1 MFNWDD
7 LKYFL
12 AMADEGSLSAAARKL
27 NVSQPTLS
35 RRLTT
40 LEEQVGSDLFARTR
54 TGLEMTAIG
63 EQLIDHA
70 RHMRDDVYSIERMIT
85 GHDSSLQG
93 NVVISCI
100 EILGADWLVRHTR
113 PFREQFPG
121 ITVEFKIENTASDLL
136 RREADIAIRM
146 FRPVQNDLIAK
157 RTGTMKYGYYAS
169 KQYIEKHGMPVSTD
183 DLDGH
188 EFILPH
194 DEILA
199 HTSKFNKRPFHPRGN
214 IAFRSNNLI
223 SLSSAVREGF
233 GIGAYSCIM
242 ADKDPNL
249 VRLFGDLVV
258 FSSDIWLVSHA
269 ELRRSARIRAMFDF
283 LSELFAEHAS
293 AFEGTPLLGKT
304 E

>member
-35 RRLTT
+35 RRLTA
-40 LEEQVGSDLFARTR
+40 LEENIGSDLFARTR

-93 NVVISCI
+93 SVVISCI

-121 ITVEFKIENTASDLL
+121 ITVEFKIENATSDLL

-157 RTGTMKYGYYAS
+157 RVGKMTYGYYAS
-169 KQYIEKHGMPVSTD
+169 KKYIEKYGLPESTK
-183 DLDGH
+183 DLSSH

-199 HTSKFNKRPFHPRGN
+199 HTNKFGQRPFHPRGN

-223 SLSSAVREGF
+223 SLASAVREGF

-249 VRLFGDLVV
+249 VRLFDDLVV

-269 ELRRSARIRAMFDF
+269 ELRRSARIRTMFDF
-283 LSELFAEHAS
+283 LSELFVSHAR
-293 AFEGTPLLGKT
+293 AFEGAA
-304 E
+304 

>member
-12 AMADEGSLSAAARKL
+12 AMAEEGSLSAAARKL
-27 NVSQPTLS
+27 KVSQPTLS
-35 RRLTT
+35 RRLTV
-40 LEEQVGSDLFARTR
+40 LEENIGSDLFTRTR

-63 EQLIDHA
+63 ERLVDHA
-70 RHMRDDVYSIERMIT
+70 RHMRDDAYSIERMVT

-93 NVVISCI
+93 SVVISCI
-100 EILGADWLVRHTR
+100 EILGADWLVKHTR

-121 ITVEFKIENTASDLL
+121 ITVDFKIENSASDLL

-146 FRPVQNDLIAK
+146 FRPVQNDLIGRK
-157 RTGTMKYGYYAS
+157 VGTMKYCYYAS
-169 KQYIEKHGMPVSTD
+169 KDYIERHGMPENTKNLS
-183 DLDGH
+183 GH

-199 HTSKFNKRPFHPRGN
+199 LTSKFGKRPFDPKQN

-233 GIGAYSCIM
+233 GIGAYSCLM
-242 ADKDPNL
+242 GDKDPNL
-249 VRLFGDLVV
+249 VRLFDGLVV

-269 ELRRSARIRAMFDF
+269 ELRRSARIRAMYDF
-283 LSELFAEHAS
+283 LADLFTRHSA
-293 AFEGTPLLGKT
+293 AFEGAS
-304 E
+304 

>member
-35 RRLTT
+35 RRLTA
-40 LEEQVGSDLFARTR
+40 LEEQIGSDLFARTR

-100 EILGADWLVRHTR
+100 GILGADWLVLHTR

-157 RTGTMKYGYYAS
+157 RIGTMKYGYYAS
-169 KQYIEKHGMPVSTD
+169 KDYIEKRGMPESTID
-183 DLDGH
+183 IAGH

-199 HTSKFNKRPFHPRGN
+199 HTNKFNQRPFHPRGN
-214 IAFRSNNLI
+214 ISFRSNNLI
-223 SLSSAVREGF
+223 SLASAVREGF

-242 ADKDPNL
+242 ADKDTNL
-249 VRLFGDLVV
+249 VRLFDDLVV

-269 ELRRSARIRAMFDF
+269 ELKRSARIRAMFEF
-283 LSELFAEHAS
+283 LGDLFTEHAA
-293 AFEGTPLLGKT
+293 AFEGIPTTK
-304 E
+304 

>member
-27 NVSQPTLS
+27 KVSQPTLS
-35 RRLTT
+35 RRLTA
-40 LEEQVGSDLFARTR
+40 LEENIGSDLFARTR

-63 EQLIDHA
+63 EQLIEHA

-121 ITVEFKIENTASDLL
+121 ITVEFKIENATSDLL

-169 KQYIEKHGMPVSTD
+169 KKYIEKHGMPESTK
-183 DLDGH
+183 DLENH

-199 HTSKFNKRPFHPRGN
+199 HTNKFGKRPFHPRGN

-223 SLSSAVREGF
+223 SLASAVREGF

-242 ADKDPNL
+242 ADGDPNL
-249 VRLFGDLVV
+249 VRLFDDLVV

-269 ELRRSARIRAMFDF
+269 ELRRSARIRVMYDF
-283 LSELFAEHAS
+283 LGDLFARHAP
-293 AFEGTPLLGKT
+293 AFEGVAAAKT
-304 E
+304 G

>member
-121 ITVEFKIENTASDLL
+121 ITVEFKIENAASDLL
-136 RREADIAIRM
+136 RREADIAVRM

-169 KQYIEKHGMPVSTD
+169 KKYIEKHGMPQNMK
-183 DLDGH
+183 DLSGH

-199 HTSKFNKRPFHPRGN
+199 HTNKFNKRAFHPTGN

-223 SLSSAVREGF
+223 SLASAVREGF

-249 VRLFGDLVV
+249 VRLFDDLVV

-269 ELRRSARIRAMFDF
+269 ELRRSARIRAMYDF
-283 LSELFAEHAS
+283 LSKLFTEHAA
-293 AFEGTPLLGKT
+293 AFEGIQAAK
-304 E
+304 

>member
-121 ITVEFKIENTASDLL
+121 ITVEFKIENVASDLL

-157 RTGTMKYGYYAS
+157 RAGTMKYGYYAS
-169 KQYIEKHGMPVSTD
+169 KQYIEKRGKPENIE
-183 DLDGH
+183 DLSGH

-199 HTSKFNKRPFHPRGN
+199 HTNKFNQRPIHPRGN

-249 VRLFGDLVV
+249 VRLFDDLVV

-283 LSELFAEHAS
+283 LSELFGKHAV
-293 AFEGTPLLGKT
+293 AFEGASSDS
-304 E
+304 

>member
-27 NVSQPTLS
+27 HVSQPTLS
-35 RRLTT
+35 RRLTS
-40 LEEQVGSDLFARTR
+40 LEEQIGSDLFARTR

-121 ITVEFKIENTASDLL
+121 ITVEFKIENAASDLL
-136 RREADIAIRM
+136 RREADIAVRM

-157 RTGTMKYGYYAS
+157 RAGTMKYGYYAS
-169 KQYIEKHGMPVSTD
+169 KKYIERHGMPENLMNIS
-183 DLDGH
+183 GH

-199 HTSKFNKRPFHPRGN
+199 HTSKFNKRAFRPTGN

-223 SLSSAVREGF
+223 SLAAAVREGF

-242 ADKDPNL
+242 ADKDQNL
-249 VRLFGDLVV
+249 VRLFDDLVV

-269 ELRRSARIRAMFDF
+269 ELKRSARIRAMFDF
-283 LSELFAEHAS
+283 LNKLFTEHAA
-293 AFEGTPLLGKT
+293 AFEGILEIK
-304 E
+304 

>member
-1 MFNWDD
+1 MINWDD

-12 AMADEGSLSAAARKL
+12 AMAEEGSLSAAARKL
-27 NVSQPTLS
+27 KVSQPTLS
-35 RRLTT
+35 RRLTA
-40 LEEQVGSDLFARTR
+40 LEEDVGSDLFVRSR

-63 EQLIDHA
+63 EQLINHA
-70 RHMRDDVYSIERMIT
+70 RHMRDDVYSIERLVT

-93 NVVISCI
+93 SVMISCI
-100 EILGADWLVRHTR
+100 EILGADWLVQQTR

-121 ITVEFKIENTASDLL
+121 ITVEFKIENTTSDLL

-157 RTGTMKYGYYAS
+157 RCGTMTYGYYAS
-169 KQYIEKHGMPVSTD
+169 RAYLEQHGTPTSFD
-183 DLDGH
+183 DITTH

-199 HTSKFNKRPFHPRGN
+199 HTNKFGKRPYHPRGN

-223 SLSSAVREGF
+223 SLGSAVRAGF

-242 ADKDPNL
+242 AEDDPDL
-249 VRLFGDLVV
+249 VRLFDDVVV

-269 ELRRSARIRAMFDF
+269 ELRRSARIRAMFDY
-283 LSELFAEHAS
+283 LGDLFAEHAA
-293 AFEGTPLLGKT
+293 AFEGRSG
-304 E
+304 

>member
-35 RRLTT
+35 RRLTA
-40 LEEQVGSDLFARTR
+40 LEEQIGSDLFARTR

-121 ITVEFKIENTASDLL
+121 ITVEFKIENAASDLL

-169 KQYIEKHGMPVSTD
+169 KDYIKKRGMPENTKDIS
-183 DLDGH
+183 GH

-199 HTSKFNKRPFHPRGN
+199 HTNKFNRRPFHPRGN
-214 IAFRSNNLI
+214 ISFRSNNLI
-223 SLSSAVREGF
+223 SLASAVREGF

-242 ADKDPNL
+242 ADNDPNL
-249 VRLFGDLVV
+249 VRLFDDLVV

-269 ELRRSARIRAMFDF
+269 ELKRSARIRAMFDF
-283 LSELFAEHAS
+283 LSNLFAQHAA
-293 AFEGTPLLGKT
+293 AFEGVPVVK
-304 E
+304 